1 MVGAN
6 HLLHMQ
12 WQQPNTFN
20 FLSWFPLSWKR
31 VEADDKNHHD
41 RNNNWKNDD
50 DDDCIVFSC
59 KIHEIIQL

>member
-1 MVGAN
+1 MGFQMN
-6 HLLHMQ
+6 KKEKICL
-12 WQQPNTFN
+12 TFN

-50 DDDCIVFSC
+50 DDCIVFSC
-59 KIHEIIQL
+59 KIHEINLL